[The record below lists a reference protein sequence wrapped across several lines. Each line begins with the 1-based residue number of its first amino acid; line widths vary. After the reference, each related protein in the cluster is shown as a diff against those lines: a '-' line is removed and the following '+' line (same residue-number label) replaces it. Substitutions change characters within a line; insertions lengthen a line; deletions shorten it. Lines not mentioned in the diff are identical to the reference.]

1 MSEAGPTRGQRASAV
16 RRRPVTEA
24 DYPFLLQVYRSTR
37 EQELE
42 HTDWGE
48 AQKAA
53 FVEQQFT
60 AQDAYYREHYPRAS
74 FEVLEVAGEAVG
86 RLYVDRWQS
95 EIRLMDVTLIPAAR
109 GQGVGRRVLEE
120 LQAEA
125 REVGKSLTIHVE
137 RFNPALALYDRLGFT
152 LREDKGV
159 YLFLEWNPAPSV
171 AD

>member
-1 MSEAGPTRGQRASAV
+1 VSEARPSDTSRVPTV
-16 RRRPVTEA
+16 CRRSVVEA
-24 DYPFLLQVYRSTR
+24 DSPFLLEVYRSTR
-37 EQELE
+37 EHELE
-42 HTDWGE
+42 HTDWTE

-60 AQDAYYREHYPRAS
+60 AQDAYYREHYPRAT

-95 EIRLMDVTLIPAAR
+95 EIRLMEVTLLPAAR
-109 GQGVGRRVLEE
+109 GKGWGRQVLEE

-152 LREDKGV
+152 LKEDKGV
-159 YLFLEWNPAPSV
+159 YLFLEWNPAPTV
-171 AD
+171 PD